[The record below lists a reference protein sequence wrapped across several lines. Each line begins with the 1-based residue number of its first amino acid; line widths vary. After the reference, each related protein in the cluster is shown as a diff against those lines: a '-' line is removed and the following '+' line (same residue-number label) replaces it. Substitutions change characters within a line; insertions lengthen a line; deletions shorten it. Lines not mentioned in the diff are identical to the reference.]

1 MPDLPDACVPPEP
14 RNARSGFPAL
24 GPVARPL
31 APPPVGV
38 PGPSASLD
46 FTAGPNP
53 SRGAVE
59 LTLPSAGTVS
69 VHDASG
75 RMVRR
80 FAAATRARWDGCDA
94 RGRST
99 PPGLYLIRFEDRR
112 GTHVTRRVVRL

>member
-1 MPDLPDACVPPEP
+1 M
-14 RNARSGFPAL
+14 RFGFTAL
-24 GPVARPL
+24 GPVTRGL
-31 APPPVGV
+31 AQPPAGAPT
-38 PGPSASLD
+38 PMPSLD
-46 FTAGPNP
+46 FSAGPNP
-53 SRGAVE
+53 FRGALE

-80 FAAATRARWDGCDA
+80 FAAATQARWDGCDA